1 MSEQWPQDPRWQ
13 QPQHGQRRDNATG
26 GQGADGWSGGGWN
39 EPIPHQAWSP
49 HPSGYERIAIRQR
62 IALTIN
68 RFEIRALDAEGNEGA
83 LLAMAEQKR
92 LAMREQVTFWTDET
106 RREAAF
112 SMKARQVMDIA
123 PTFDV
128 WDGAGQPLGWFRKE
142 FGKSFLRTTWTAED
156 VQGNQLT
163 GTERSPVVAILRR
176 LFGDSYFLNTWYHFD
191 FTAADGQPALHHT
204 RAQTF
209 RDMYAVDLP
218 VFAGSRRLD
227 WRFAAALGVAL
238 DISQER

>member
-13 QPQHGQRRDNATG
+13 QPQHGQRRDNAPG

-39 EPIPHQAWSP
+39 EPVPHQAWSP

-176 LFGDSYFLNTWYHFD
+176 LFGDSGGAPIGSVRKV
-191 FTAADGQPALHHT
+191 TAGGSEHQ
-204 RAQTF
+204 
-209 RDMYAVDLP
+209 AVVAGL
-218 VFAGSRRLD
+218 FAPYGIAIRGNDAYVTTGAMIPGGGEVHR
-227 WRFAAALGVAL
+227 
-238 DISQER
+238 ISLR